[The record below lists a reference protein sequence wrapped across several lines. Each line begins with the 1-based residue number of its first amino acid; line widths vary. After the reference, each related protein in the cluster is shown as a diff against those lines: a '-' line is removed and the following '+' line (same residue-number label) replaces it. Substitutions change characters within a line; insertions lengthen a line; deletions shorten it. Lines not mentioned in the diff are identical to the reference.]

1 MAEIYDKVVSVR
13 FAPVNKGYYFDANG
27 YDPKVD
33 DYVIVESIHGNQIG
47 KVIKVV
53 DDYVNQGEP
62 LKTVVRMATAKD
74 LVSRELFNQKK
85 GEALEYARKRVKE
98 LNIKGVKIL
107 EAEFSFDG
115 ARLQIT
121 YSSENDEKVDLKAL
135 KYDLLRNY
143 SGISAVDL
151 RQLGPRDVA
160 KNIAGMG
167 ACGLACRCCSRYLTE
182 FSSISIKMAKE
193 QGVSLTPAEITG
205 MCGRLRCCLVYEN
218 EYYAECRKKLPKKN
232 KHVMTPQGEGKV
244 IEVYPLR
251 ESVLVDIPDNGRHE
265 FPGDQVEIV
274 DYVPEAKPKK
284 DAAGSERPRR
294 ERPAKGEGGDAD
306 GRKEQREPRERRDRR
321 DRKPR
326 EPRPEQ
332 RTEVNEAPAEQQSAP
347 AVEQAPAAPVNEQQA
362 PEAE

>member
-13 FAPVNKGYYFDANG
+13 FAPVNKGYFFDANG
-27 YDPKVD
+27 FDLNTD
-33 DYVIVESIHGNQIG
+33 DYVIVESLHGSQIG
-47 KVIKVV
+47 KVIKVI

-62 LKTVVRMATAKD
+62 LKTVVRPAEAKD
-74 LVSRELFNQKK
+74 LVSKELFNRKK
-85 GEALEYARKRVKE
+85 GEALAYARKRIKE
-98 LNIKGVKIL
+98 LKIKGVKIL
-107 EAEFSFDG
+107 DAEFSFDG
-115 ARLQIT
+115 SRLQIT
-121 YSSENDEKVDLKAL
+121 YASENDEKVDLKAL
-135 KYDLLRNY
+135 KYDLLRTY

-193 QGVSLTPAEITG
+193 QGVSLTPTEITG
-205 MCGRLRCCLVYEN
+205 MCGRLRCCLIYEN
-218 EYYAECRKKLPKKN
+218 DYYVECRKKLPKKN

-265 FPGDQVEIV
+265 FTKEQIEIV
-274 DYVPEAKPKK
+274 ETVPENKPKK
-284 DAAGSERPRR
+284 ESGTASDRPRR
-294 ERPAKGEGGDAD
+294 ERSAKWDAD
-306 GRKEQREPRERRDRR
+306 DRKENRESREPREPRERRERR
-321 DRKPR
+321 ERKPR

-332 RTEVNEAPAEQQSAP
+332 REASPNSEPVAEAPVKGNPFDDIIQSS
-347 AVEQAPAAPVNEQQA
+347 EEK
-362 PEAE
+362 

>member
-1 MAEIYDKVVSVR
+1 MAEIYDKVVCVR

-27 YDPKVD
+27 FDLKTD

-47 KVIKVV
+47 KVIKVI

-62 LKTVVRMATAKD
+62 LKTVVRPAAAND
-74 LVSRELFNQKK
+74 LVSKELFNRKK
-85 GEALEYARKRVKE
+85 GEALEYARKRIKE
-98 LNIKGVKIL
+98 LKINGVKIL
-107 EAEFSFDG
+107 DAEFSFDG

-121 YSSENDEKVDLKAL
+121 YASENDEKVDLKAL
-135 KYDLLRNY
+135 KYDLLRTY
-143 SGISAVDL
+143 SDLSAVDL

-205 MCGRLRCCLVYEN
+205 MCGRLRCCLIYEN
-218 EYYAECRKKLPKKN
+218 DFYVECRKKLPKKN
-232 KHVMTPQGEGKV
+232 KHVMTPHGEGKV
-244 IEVYPLR
+244 VEVYPLR

-265 FPGDQVEIV
+265 FTKEQIEIIET
-274 DYVPEAKPKK
+274 VPENKPKK
-284 DAAGSERPRR
+284 EPGGVSDRPRR
-294 ERPAKGEGGDAD
+294 ERSAKLDSD
-306 GRKEQREPRERRDRR
+306 DRKGNRESREPLERRDRR

-326 EPRPEQ
+326 EPRVEQ
-332 RTEVNEAPAEQQSAP
+332 RENLTHSEPAAEVLVKENPANEAA
-347 AVEQAPAAPVNEQQA
+347 QASE
-362 PEAE
+362 EK